1 MGSILATGY
10 LNSVKHRTQTRSEK
24 YNIISLEE
32 KHLPFVMALQ
42 EVIVKNL
49 GSPDLLQSFSYDFM
63 KQHMGSKGFVLGV
76 FVGNRLAAFR
86 NVYYP
91 DPWDREWNLGL
102 DIGLTGARLC
112 HVVNLQMVCVHP
124 RFRGNALAMKMNQI
138 ALGMLRERGTHH
150 HVCATVSPYN
160 IWNIPVLLANGFYIV
175 TLKEKYG
182 GKLRYVVYQDLRKP
196 LLFDDNSS
204 EQVSLADLESQKK
217 ILAKGLYGTDLI
229 PKKNIHRQNPAHNLD
244 LVFKSPAQGRWVPIH
259 WNTPFLWDPAENAAK
274 GQDRRSVSP

>member
-1 MGSILATGY
+1 MDSRALVPWRDTTLMRIVVYRFKGLPHCRDMPPFRGGPGEYHRDKRGECMGSILATGY

-102 DIGLTGARLC
+102 GIGLTGAR
-112 HVVNLQMVCVHP
+112 
-124 RFRGNALAMKMNQI
+124 
-138 ALGMLRERGTHH
+138 
-150 HVCATVSPYN
+150 
-160 IWNIPVLLANGFYIV
+160 
-175 TLKEKYG
+175 
-182 GKLRYVVYQDLRKP
+182 
-196 LLFDDNSS
+196 
-204 EQVSLADLESQKK
+204 
-217 ILAKGLYGTDLI
+217 
-229 PKKNIHRQNPAHNLD
+229 
-244 LVFKSPAQGRWVPIH
+244 
-259 WNTPFLWDPAENAAK
+259 
-274 GQDRRSVSP
+274 